1 MRTITGIL
9 ETSVLAGP
17 WKHGRV
23 VLVAGF
29 HYFVEEPRRFLGDRK
44 SCRSIARY
52 LLRGEILQELPRR
65 KRIFKEFFWRRLIC
79 EFVIEPMRRNLMTQI
94 RRTLDEMRISL
105 CYVAQEKAG
114 CLHPSLGKYVEQSV
128 KVPLNSAWQP
138 VPAIALWRGIEVEN
152 MEPFLDVYRQ

>member
-1 MRTITGIL
+1 
-9 ETSVLAGP
+9 
-17 WKHGRV
+17 
-23 VLVAGF
+23 
-29 HYFVEEPRRFLGDRK
+29 
-44 SCRSIARY
+44 
-52 LLRGEILQELPRR
+52 
-65 KRIFKEFFWRRLIC
+65 
-79 EFVIEPMRRNLMTQI
+79 
-94 RRTLDEMRISL
+94 MRISL